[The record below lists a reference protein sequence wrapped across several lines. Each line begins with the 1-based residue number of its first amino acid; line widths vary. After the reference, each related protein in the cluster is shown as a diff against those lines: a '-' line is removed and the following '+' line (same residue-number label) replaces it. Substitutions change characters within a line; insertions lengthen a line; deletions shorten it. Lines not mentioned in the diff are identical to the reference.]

1 MKGVKLCILATLFL
15 LSTNLLPH
23 PRVFAQ
29 ESDKARVL
37 SLENA
42 WNEAE
47 SHKDAKALAGLL
59 APTFIY
65 TDADGVAEDK
75 TQFLADI
82 RTTTATQIA
91 NEAMRADSYGN
102 VIVVTGAY
110 REQGTEKGKPYLRR
124 GRFTDT
130 WILQN
135 GQWLCVA
142 SQETL
147 IAH

>member
-1 MKGVKLCILATLFL
+1 MQRGRLGILLAALFL
-15 LSTNLLPH
+15 SSQFQL
-23 PRVFAQ
+23 FAQ
-29 ESDKARVL
+29 TSDTVRVL

-47 SHKDAKALAGLL
+47 SHKDAKALAALL
-59 APTFIY
+59 APTFVY
-65 TDADGVAEDK
+65 TDADGVFENRA
-75 TQFLADI
+75 QFLADI
-82 RTTTATQIA
+82 TGVTATQIV
-91 NEAMRADSYGN
+91 NEGMKAESY
-102 VIVVTGAY
+102 VDTIVVTGAY
-110 REQGTEKGKPYLRR
+110 RETGTENGKPYTRR

-130 WILQN
+130 WIRQN

>member
-1 MKGVKLCILATLFL
+1 MKGVKLCILLATLFL
-15 LSTNLLPH
+15 LGQPQL
-23 PRVFAQ
+23 FAQ

-65 TDADGVAEDK
+65 TDADGVVEDK

-82 RTTTATQIA
+82 RTVTATQIA
-91 NEAMRADSYGN
+91 NEGMRADSYGN
-102 VIVVTGAY
+102 VIVVTGSY

-130 WILQN
+130 WLLQN